1 MTYDRYRFSFGYGLT
16 PIIKKLII
24 IMAAVFLLQELVSS
38 RMTLYLGLVP
48 LDVWKKFFLW
58 QLVTYIFLH
67 GGVSHIL
74 FNLLALWMFGGEL
87 ESYWGSGKFL
97 RYFFFCGIGAGLCT
111 VVFSPYQFI
120 PVVGAS
126 GAIYGILLAFGWL
139 FPNRLIYVYFLV
151 PIPAKYF
158 VIIFGLIELYASMQG
173 TGGGV
178 AHLTHLGGL
187 IFGILY
193 MAYPTI
199 RQKVRREYY
208 KRKLSQR
215 GPGNGGVYTNVSTY
229 EGFQRACWG
238 LESPRRVDLDQQVP

>member
-1 MTYDRYRFSFGYGLT
+1 MTYNRYQFSFGYGLT
-16 PIIKKLII
+16 PMIKKLII
-24 IMAAVFLLQELVSS
+24 LMAALFLLQGVVNH
-38 RMTLYLGLVP
+38 RITLYLGLVP
-48 LDVWKKFFLW
+48 LLVWKKFFLW

-67 GGVSHIL
+67 GGISHIL

-97 RYFFFCGIGAGLCT
+97 RYFLFCGIGAGICT
-111 VVFSPYQFI
+111 VVFSPHQFI

-193 MAYPTI
+193 MAYPI
-199 RQKVRREYY
+199 LRQKVRREYY
-208 KRKLSQR
+208 KRKMSQR
-215 GPGNGGVYTNVSTY
+215 GSGNGGVYH
-229 EGFQRACWG
+229 
-238 LESPRRVDLDQQVP
+238 